1 MQQQLVTA
9 EAERDAHI
17 AFTNALTCDSFKR
30 TERNDEKAFPAM
42 RLSVAILTLSLFA
55 PTVSVSAQNAAR
67 PPLTNDGVI

>member
-1 MQQQLVTA
+1 VQQQLVTA